1 MYKALF
7 LALCLA
13 LPASNLWAQESAIL
27 PPNITFVTSTGYWE
41 ESGAAF
47 SQDSAEKNAGG
58 AASGSQGS
66 SPSGKRGY
74 YKLIAVR
81 QNDGTAQ
88 VHLQQIASTPTGP
101 EVVSSAELE
110 EFTALKPYVTDIRP
124 ETSTG
129 ITPQPGM
136 FATVYLKTDPSAR
149 EPESWT
155 VVIDDLGDIKIERAT
170 N

>member
-1 MYKALF
+1 MHKAL
-7 LALCLA
+7 LIALCLTLPSGA
-13 LPASNLWAQESAIL
+13 LFAQDNGLL
-27 PPNITFVTSTGYWE
+27 PPNVIFVTSTGFWE
-41 ESGAAF
+41 ESGGAPQPEE
-47 SQDSAEKNAGG
+47 SRDDDKNAKTAAPGG
-58 AASGSQGS
+58 R
-66 SPSGKRGY
+66 RGY

-81 QNDGTAQ
+81 QEDGTAQ

-136 FATVYLKTDPSAR
+136 FATVYLKTEAGAT
-149 EPESWT
+149 EPETWT
-155 VVIDDLGDIKIERAT
+155 VLIDELGDIKIERAT